1 MGASKAIAFNEHSPS
16 EPAFAGFFFV
26 KKAGCFCGR
35 AGAGLSSKDRDFL
48 IQENKNSL
56 ARHREKVPPKPRTG
70 RMSESERTI

>member
-1 MGASKAIAFNEHSPS
+1 MGASKTIAFNEHSPS

-35 AGAGLSSKDRDFL
+35 AGAGLSSKDRNFL

-56 ARHREKVPPKPRTG
+56 ARHRR
-70 RMSESERTI
+70 